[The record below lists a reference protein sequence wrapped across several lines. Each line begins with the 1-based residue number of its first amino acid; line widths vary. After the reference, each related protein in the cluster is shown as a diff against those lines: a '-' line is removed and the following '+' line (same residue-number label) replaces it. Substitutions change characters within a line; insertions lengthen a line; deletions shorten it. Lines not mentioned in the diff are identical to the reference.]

1 VDNFGQLNVFIQAAE
16 TRNFTLAGRN
26 LGISSSGVGKAVAR
40 LEERLGVRLFH
51 RSTRSIALTPEGEV
65 FLERCQR
72 IQGEIVQAEAELTEG
87 QGAPRGRLRV
97 SLPLVGMLMMP
108 ALTGF
113 MRAYPSVEL
122 DLDFTDRI
130 VDLINEGFDVV
141 VRTGEASDSQL
152 ITRTLG
158 TFGHRLVGAP
168 AYFARHGAPATPED
182 LLGHACL
189 HHKYPATG
197 KLAPWRLLRDGAE
210 LSLDLPRSVV
220 ASTIEPLVQMAEQGM
235 GLACLPDYAVHAQLQ
250 DGRLVPVLDPYVVH
264 RGVFRALWPQSRFNS
279 PKVKLFVDF
288 LAGALLPAQS
298 SAQRLSAA

>member
-1 VDNFGQLNVFIQAAE
+1 LDNFGQLNVFIQAAE

-40 LEERLGVRLFH
+40 LEDRLGVRLFH
-51 RSTRSIALTPEGEV
+51 RSTRSIALTPEGV
-65 FLERCQR
+65 LFLERCQR
-72 IQGEIVQAEAELTEG
+72 IQGEIELAEAELT
-87 QGAPRGRLRV
+87 QTRGAPRGKLHV
-97 SLPLVGMLMMP
+97 SLPLVGMLMTP

-152 ITRTLG
+152 LTRSLG
-158 TFGHRLVGAP
+158 AFGHLLVGSP
-168 AYFARHGAPATPED
+168 AYFERHGMPQTPED
-182 LLGHACL
+182 LTGHACL

-197 KLAPWRLLRDGAE
+197 KLAPWRLSRDGVE
-210 LSLDLPRSVV
+210 LAIDLPRTVV

-235 GLACLPDYAVHAQLQ
+235 GVACLPDYAVHEQLRR
-250 DGRLVPVLDPYVVH
+250 GRLVSALEAHVNH
-264 RGVFRALWPQSRFNS
+264 RGVFRALWPQSRYNS

-288 LAGALLPAQS
+288 LAGSLLPARTAP
-298 SAQRLSAA
+298 AQRDAA

>member
-1 VDNFGQLNVFIQAAE
+1 LDNFGQLNVFIQAAE

-40 LEERLGVRLFH
+40 LEDRLGVRLFH
-51 RSTRSIALTPEGEV
+51 RSTRSIALTPEGV
-65 FLERCQR
+65 LFLERCQR
-72 IQGEIVQAEAELTEG
+72 IQGEIELAEAELT
-87 QGAPRGRLRV
+87 QTRGAPRGKLHV
-97 SLPLVGMLMMP
+97 SLPLVGMLMTP

-152 ITRTLG
+152 LTRSLG
-158 TFGHRLVGAP
+158 AFGHLLVGSP
-168 AYFARHGAPATPED
+168 AYFERHGMPQTPED
-182 LLGHACL
+182 LAI
-189 HHKYPATG
+189 
-197 KLAPWRLLRDGAE
+197 
-210 LSLDLPRSVV
+210 DLPRTVV

-235 GLACLPDYAVHAQLQ
+235 GVACLPDYAVHEQLRR
-250 DGRLVPVLDPYVVH
+250 GRLVSALEAHVNH
-264 RGVFRALWPQSRFNS
+264 RGVFRALWPQSRYNS

-288 LAGALLPAQS
+288 LAGSLLPARTAP
-298 SAQRLSAA
+298 AQRDAA

>member
-1 VDNFGQLNVFIQAAE
+1 MDNFGQLNVFIQAAE

-51 RSTRSIALTPEGEV
+51 RSTRSIALTPEGSL

-72 IQGEIVQAEAELTEG
+72 ILGEIEQAEAELT
-87 QGAPRGRLRV
+87 QTQRTPQGRLHV

-113 MRAYPSVEL
+113 MRAYPLVEL

-141 VRTGEASDSQL
+141 VRTGEANDSQL

-158 TFGHRLVGAP
+158 TFGHRLVGSP
-168 AYFARHGAPATPED
+168 DYFDRHGTPRTPQD
-182 LLGHACL
+182 LSDHACL

-197 KLAPWRLLRDGAE
+197 KLAPWPLTQDGVDIAIAP
-210 LSLDLPRSVV
+210 PRTVV
-220 ASTIEPLVQMAEQGM
+220 ASTIEPLVHMAERGM
-235 GLACLPDYAVHAQLQ
+235 GIAYLPDYAVHEQIQA
-250 DGRLVPVLDPYVVH
+250 GSLVSVLDAYVHH
-264 RGVFRALWPQSRFNS
+264 RGVFRALWPSSRYAS
-279 PKVKLFVDF
+279 PKVRLFVDF
-288 LAGALLPAQS
+288 MASNLLPATAS
-298 SAQRLSAA
+298 SARQTAA